1 MNSRTVSI
9 QSDWHRRRLAKNW
22 HECRASLSDWK
33 KENSTQHMTRVCW
46 CWWWLCCLH
55 NSETT
60 MCACWSTEGC
70 CCAKETEDEGKYET
84 HMKMNWNM
92 MMITD
97 EQKLWIAQD
106 DICCTFER
114 KCVCVCVSVAL
125 GANASRLNFNFLS
138 LIVTVY
144 HLSFYRWLSR
154 RC

>member
-1 MNSRTVSI
+1 MNSRTVSS

-33 KENSTQHMTRVCW
+33 REQHTVY
-46 CWWWLCCLH
+46 
-55 NSETT
+55 
-60 MCACWSTEGC
+60 
-70 CCAKETEDEGKYET
+70 DEGVLVLVVVMLLAQLWNYNVRLLIDRGLLCKRDRGRGEGKNCET

-114 KCVCVCVSVAL
+114 EFVCVSVAF
-125 GANASRLNFNFLS
+125 GAKTSRLNFNFLS